1 MLNTYGIFFIQK
13 QINGIFYVRYFVLFF
28 SLHLS
33 DYLIDDMKCI
43 QIQTVFFFYPKADK
57 CHFLSWVFLIVFP
70 PLYLIN
76 KMKCIQVFK
85 VEWILYDMKNVINR
99 LQNKKV
105 ARRVVLF
112 SCYHGTMHF
121 GMEEKNQWKFAAGET
136 RRSVFIRGMALRVNW
151 CVFTQKI
158 KRSEMLFSPLRCLFS
173 FYLHDLALGLN
184 S

>member
-1 MLNTYGIFFIQK
+1 
-13 QINGIFYVRYFVLFF
+13 
-28 SLHLS
+28 
-33 DYLIDDMKCI
+33 
-43 QIQTVFFFYPKADK
+43 
-57 CHFLSWVFLIVFP
+57 
-70 PLYLIN
+70 
-76 KMKCIQVFK
+76 
-85 VEWILYDMKNVINR
+85 MKNVINR

-158 KRSEMLFSPLRCLFS
+158 KRSEMLFSPLRCLFFVLFARLS
-173 FYLHDLALGLN
+173 SWFKQLISIDFALIQFLEFIVRLWVTFIFL
-184 S
+184 SKCWLILRFDITTT

>member
-1 MLNTYGIFFIQK
+1 
-13 QINGIFYVRYFVLFF
+13 
-28 SLHLS
+28 
-33 DYLIDDMKCI
+33 
-43 QIQTVFFFYPKADK
+43 
-57 CHFLSWVFLIVFP
+57 
-70 PLYLIN
+70 
-76 KMKCIQVFK
+76 
-85 VEWILYDMKNVINR
+85 MKNVINR

-158 KRSEMLFSPLRCLFS
+158 KRSEMLFSPLRCLFFVLFARLS
-173 FYLHDLALGLN
+173 SWFKQLISIDFALIQFLEFIVRLWVTFIFL
-184 S
+184 SKCWLILRVDITTT

>member
-70 PLYLIN
+70 PFLYLIN
-76 KMKCIQVFK
+76 KMKCIQISIQSRMNSLWYEKCYQSTSKQKSCEKGCSFFMLSRHNAFWNGGKKSMK
-85 VEWILYDMKNVINR
+85 VRRRGDTEECFYPWNGAACELVCIHSE
-99 LQNKKV
+99 NKTLWN
-105 ARRVVLF
+105 AF
-112 SCYHGTMHF
+112 
-121 GMEEKNQWKFAAGET
+121 
-136 RRSVFIRGMALRVNW
+136 
-151 CVFTQKI
+151 
-158 KRSEMLFSPLRCLFS
+158 
-173 FYLHDLALGLN
+173 
-184 S
+184 

>member
-1 MLNTYGIFFIQK
+1 
-13 QINGIFYVRYFVLFF
+13 
-28 SLHLS
+28 
-33 DYLIDDMKCI
+33 
-43 QIQTVFFFYPKADK
+43 
-57 CHFLSWVFLIVFP
+57 
-70 PLYLIN
+70 
-76 KMKCIQVFK
+76 
-85 VEWILYDMKNVINR
+85 MKNVINR

-158 KRSEMLFSPLRCLFS
+158 KRSEMLFSPLRCLFFVLFARLS
-173 FYLHDLALGLN
+173 SWFKQLISIDFALIQFLEFIVRLWVTFIFL
-184 S
+184 SKCWLILRVDITTA